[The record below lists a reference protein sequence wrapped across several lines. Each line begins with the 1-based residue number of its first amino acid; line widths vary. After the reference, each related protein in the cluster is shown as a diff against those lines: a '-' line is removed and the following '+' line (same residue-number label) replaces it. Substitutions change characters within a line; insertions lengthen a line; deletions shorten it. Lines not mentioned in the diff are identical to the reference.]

1 MHSPRPGRSGAGRRP
16 QERQRRRREVAR
28 RRDIALR
35 GSSIE
40 AFAASL
46 RGDVLL
52 AGSPDYDARRRV
64 WNGSFDKHP
73 ALIASCTGASD
84 VRHAVD
90 FAREH
95 QLLTAVRAGG
105 HSLSGKS
112 TCDGGLVI
120 DLQQMQGVRVDPE
133 AKRAYPR
140 GRLAARTARPRVHG
154 IWPRDRGGHGV
165 RHRRRGPNARRR
177 IWPRSA
183 GDSAS
188 PATTSLHSTSSP
200 PTATSSARATIEN
213 PDLLWGLRG
222 GGGNFGVV
230 TTIEYRLHLMNPID
244 SRWVRRLAD
253 GPGA

>member
-1 MHSPRPGRSGAGRRP
+1 MKRREFVGAGLALACAWPLRGWSAVLKNVGD
-16 QERQRRRREVAR
+16 VAAKSLDGA
-28 RRDIALR
+28 DISLP

-40 AFAASL
+40 AFAASM

-73 ALIASCTGASD
+73 ALIASCTGAAD

-120 DLQQMQGVRVDPE
+120 DLQYMPGVAV
-133 AKRAYPR
+133 
-140 GRLAARTARPRVHG
+140 G
-154 IWPRDRGGHGV
+154 
-165 RHRRRGPNARRR
+165 
-177 IWPRSA
+177 
-183 GDSAS
+183 
-188 PATTSLHSTSSP
+188 
-200 PTATSSARATIEN
+200 
-213 PDLLWGLRG
+213 
-222 GGGNFGVV
+222 
-230 TTIEYRLHLMNPID
+230 
-244 SRWVRRLAD
+244 
-253 GPGA
+253 